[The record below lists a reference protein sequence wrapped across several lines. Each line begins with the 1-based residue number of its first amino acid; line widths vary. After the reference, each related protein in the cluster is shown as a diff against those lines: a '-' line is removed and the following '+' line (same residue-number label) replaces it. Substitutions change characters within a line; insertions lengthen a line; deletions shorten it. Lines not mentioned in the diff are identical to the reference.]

1 MVIGDHI
8 NLTGANPL
16 IGSNE
21 DHWGPRFP
29 DMTAAYDKNLRVLAL
44 ENARRLGLKVQQGT
58 YVGLK
63 GPSLETPAEMR
74 FLRTIGADAVG
85 FSTVM
90 ETIAAV
96 HAGMRVL
103 GLSIITNMN
112 LPDALESASVEGIIA
127 VAQKTAPRLE
137 QLISAVLASA
147 VLETQGHSQA

>member
-1 MVIGDHI
+1 
-8 NLTGANPL
+8 
-16 IGSNE
+16 
-21 DHWGPRFP
+21 
-29 DMTAAYDKNLRVLAL
+29 
-44 ENARRLGLKVQQGT
+44 
-58 YVGLK
+58 
-63 GPSLETPAEMR
+63 MR

-112 LPDALESASVEGIIA
+112 LPDALESASVEDIIA

-147 VLETQGHSQA
+147 VPEIQGNSQA